1 MLPGCIPFESR
12 PLRHAVDENRR
23 MNTLQT
29 EHHRLYYTEASAF
42 FTPDGRVRSL
52 VLELTG
58 PANWGALSQ
67 VWRGVQ
73 SELELPAPAIAVNG
87 VDGYQ
92 LWFSLAI
99 PVESALA
106 GVFLEGLRKRYL
118 ADVAASRVRLWPTP
132 DAAAPEGW
140 RHATL
145 VPALQAS
152 TQHWSALVAP
162 DLAAIFEEE
171 PWLDLTP
178 SAEAQASVLAG
189 LQSIKPAQF
198 QRALEMLRSVDP
210 APTEAPQ
217 VSAPMAF
224 EAREPR
230 TFLLEV
236 MNNPSVPLPLR
247 IEAAK
252 ALLPHAKN

>member
-1 MLPGCIPFESR
+1 
-12 PLRHAVDENRR
+12 
-23 MNTLQT
+23 MNILQA
-29 EHHRLYYTEASAF
+29 EHHRLYCAEPSQL
-42 FTPDGRVRSL
+42 FTPDGQVRAM
-52 VLELTG
+52 VLELAG
-58 PANWGALSQ
+58 PPDWAALAT

-92 LWFSLAI
+92 LWFSLVS
-99 PVESALA
+99 PVEASLA
-106 GVFLEGLRKRYL
+106 GVFLDGLRTRYL
-118 ADVAASRVRLWPTP
+118 ADVTLRRVRLWPTP
-132 DAAAPEGW
+132 DAAATGGW
-140 RHATL
+140 RHTTL
-145 VPALQAS
+145 VPALQDS

-178 SAEAQASVLAG
+178 SAEAQVSLLTG
-189 LQSIKPAQF
+189 LHSIQPAAF
-198 QRALEMLRSVDP
+198 QRALDMLRSIAP
-210 APTEAPQ
+210 APAPSEAPQ
-217 VSAPMAF
+217 ASTHLAL

-236 MNNPSVPLPLR
+236 MNHPGVPLHLR

-252 ALLPHAKN
+252 ALLPYAKDGGA

>member
-1 MLPGCIPFESR
+1 
-12 PLRHAVDENRR
+12 
-23 MNTLQT
+23 MNTLQA
-29 EHHRLYYTEASAF
+29 EHHRLYCAAPSALLA
-42 FTPDGRVRSL
+42 PDSRVRAL
-52 VLELTG
+52 VLEVTG
-58 PANWGALSQ
+58 PSVWTALSQ

-73 SELELPAPAIAVNG
+73 SELELPASAIAVNG

-92 LWFSLAI
+92 LWFSLVAA
-99 PVESALA
+99 VESALA

-118 ADVAASRVRLWPTP
+118 ADVVPSRVRLWPTP
-132 DAAAPEGW
+132 DTAAPEGW

-198 QRALEMLRSVDP
+198 QRALEMLRLVDP
-210 APTEAPQ
+210 APAPAPAEAPQ
-217 VSAPMAF
+217 VSAPTAF

-230 TFLLEV
+230 AFLLEV
-236 MNNPSVPLPLR
+236 MNNPGVPLQLR
-247 IEAAK
+247 MEAAK
-252 ALLPHAKN
+252 ALLPYAKD